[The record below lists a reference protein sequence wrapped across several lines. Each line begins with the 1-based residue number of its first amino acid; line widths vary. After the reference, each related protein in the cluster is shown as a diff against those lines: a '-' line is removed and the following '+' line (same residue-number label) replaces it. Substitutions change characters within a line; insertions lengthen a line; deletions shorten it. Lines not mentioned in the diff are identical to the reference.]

1 MMKIKTKTEDRQ
13 NAGVKVTT
21 KSRSPEIKKHS
32 KLNKKCS
39 QDSYLDELSC
49 DQLECGGM
57 LAIE

>member
-13 NAGVKVTT
+13 NAGVKATT

-49 DQLECGGM
+49 D
-57 LAIE
+57 